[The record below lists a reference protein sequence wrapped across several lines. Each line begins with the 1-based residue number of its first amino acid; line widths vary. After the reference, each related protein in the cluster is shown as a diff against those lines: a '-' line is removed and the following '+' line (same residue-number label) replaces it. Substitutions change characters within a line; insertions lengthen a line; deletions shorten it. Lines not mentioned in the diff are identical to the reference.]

1 MHRDIL
7 FEKQSK
13 INITFKVTTIAKKGK
28 IGVSY
33 QKILVLEIIAKKVI
47 INKSAN
53 RANFFVLDFL
63 KNKLRERPR
72 VWIK

>member
-1 MHRDIL
+1 
-7 FEKQSK
+7 
-13 INITFKVTTIAKKGK
+13 
-28 IGVSY
+28 VSY